1 MSEQDTDPMKDPMVD
16 IVSRLEEIAGYRV
29 APGLL
34 VFLIDMPDTSVITVT
49 RSRFDGEYGSIC
61 RMMRSRQGSVMGR
74 TYAPTVSVMA
84 VLQGVNVAADMERL
98 FKEWMEKGK

>member
-1 MSEQDTDPMKDPMVD
+1 MSEQDTDTMVD

-34 VFLIDMPDTSVITVT
+34 VFVIDTPDGSTITIT

-84 VLQGVNVAADMERL
+84 VLQGVNVAADMARL
-98 FKEWMEKGK
+98 FNEWMAKGK